1 MSSYLDEIPDGI
13 ALNATTVEA
22 ISQAGRIDGSTE
34 QFRVKY
40 EFDVSSPEAY
50 ENAWTAYP
58 SAWDVYLGTSGKNFS
73 NTPFSGETLV
83 EGKILPNAQVL
94 LQAISFYIYTEG
106 EDTLFAEAQREVL
119 KVRAVDAT
127 DGVPLVDDGRIRA
140 MEQYITDRGTGT
152 GTYENPDAFYNP
164 EVYDNVVSSDGFL
177 PRVVLDGSQT
187 LADKYAGQPVLDVLT
202 TNEKAR
208 TEYENVTKGAESE
221 YGWGSQ
227 YATGGKLAR
236 EI

>member
-13 ALNATTVEA
+13 ALNSTVFET

-34 QFRVKY
+34 RYRTKY
-40 EFDVSSPEAY
+40 EFDTSSESAY
-50 ENAWTAYP
+50 EAAWVAYP
-58 SAWDVYLGTSGKNFS
+58 SAWDVYVGTSGATS
-73 NTPFSGETLV
+73 SIIPFSGNTEIEGELV
-83 EGKILPNAQVL
+83 SNPVAL
-94 LQAISFYIYTEG
+94 LRAISFYIYTEG
-106 EDTLFAEAQREVL
+106 EDTLFAEAQREELKFRVL
-119 KVRAVDAT
+119 SST
-127 DGVPLVDDGRIRA
+127 DGTPLVDDGRIRS
-140 MEQYITDRGTGT
+140 MEKYITERGSGT

-221 YGWGSQ
+221 YGWGSS